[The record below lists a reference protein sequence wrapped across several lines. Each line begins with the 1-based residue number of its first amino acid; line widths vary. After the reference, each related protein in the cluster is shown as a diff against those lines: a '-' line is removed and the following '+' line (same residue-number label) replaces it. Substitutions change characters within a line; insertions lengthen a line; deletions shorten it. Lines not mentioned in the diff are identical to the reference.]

1 MLLIIKMLMLLV
13 AGVLIGVPL
22 FKTLEGTKPAADGVS
37 QTRKETV
44 FTALGEI
51 EFEYHMKKLEND
63 DYEELKSKY
72 QLQALDLLE
81 EEDQEIDREMGQQLK
96 KLGKKKK
103 D

>member
-1 MLLIIKMLMLLV
+1 MLLFIKMLMLLI

-22 FKTLEGTKPAADGVS
+22 FKTLEGTKLTADGVS
-37 QTRKETV
+37 NSGKETV
-44 FTALGEI
+44 FSALGEI
-51 EFEYHMKKLEND
+51 EFDYHMKKLEKD

-81 EEDQEIDREMGQQLK
+81 EEDQEIDREMEQQLK

-103 D
+103 N